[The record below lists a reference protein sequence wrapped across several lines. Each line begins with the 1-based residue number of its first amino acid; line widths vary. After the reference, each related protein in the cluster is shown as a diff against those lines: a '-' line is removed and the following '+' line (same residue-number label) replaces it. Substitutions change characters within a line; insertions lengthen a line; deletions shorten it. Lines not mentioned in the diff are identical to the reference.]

1 MEYKEGIL
9 NSMQNPLL
17 NQNNM
22 YQSVINYK
30 NNDNDISEID
40 SPLIKKTSKS
50 LYKSH
55 IAK

>member
-1 MEYKEGIL
+1 
-9 NSMQNPLL
+9 
-17 NQNNM
+17 M

-30 NNDNDISEID
+30 NNDDDISEID